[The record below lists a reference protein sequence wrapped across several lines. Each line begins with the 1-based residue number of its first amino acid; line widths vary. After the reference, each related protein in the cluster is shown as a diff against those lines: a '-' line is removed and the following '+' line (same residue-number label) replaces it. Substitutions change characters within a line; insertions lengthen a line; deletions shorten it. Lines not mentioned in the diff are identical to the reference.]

1 MIKMGVEGVD
11 FIGANTDAQ
20 ALRKLSVDTIIQLGG
35 ELTKGLG
42 AGTNPEVGK
51 QAALEDREHIK
62 EVISGADMIF
72 LTAGMG
78 GGTGTG
84 AIPVIAEIAKE
95 LDILTVAVVTKP
107 FKFEGA
113 KKQKVAEQGIE
124 ELARYVDSLITVPN
138 QKLMPVLG
146 AEMTLLNAFD
156 TANDVLLD
164 AVQGVTELIVHPG
177 LMNVDFADVKTVMSE
192 MGVAIMG
199 SGSAVGENRAREAAD
214 KAIACKLLED
224 INLQGARGILVNIT
238 AGADLGIAEFE
249 EVLEI
254 IHNIASD
261 DALIKVGT
269 AIDPDLDGEIK
280 ITVVATGMGG
290 VSAAGMKKAPV
301 TAIRKPNGEVD
312 YNALDKP
319 TIDRVAKS
327 SVPRETRFGAQQK
340 ENTDMNF
347 LDIPAFLRRQAD

>member
-1 MIKMGVEGVD
+1 
-11 FIGANTDAQ
+11 
-20 ALRKLSVDTIIQLGG
+20 
-35 ELTKGLG
+35 
-42 AGTNPEVGK
+42 
-51 QAALEDREHIK
+51 
-62 EVISGADMIF
+62 
-72 LTAGMG
+72 
-78 GGTGTG
+78 
-84 AIPVIAEIAKE
+84 
-95 LDILTVAVVTKP
+95 
-107 FKFEGA
+107 
-113 KKQKVAEQGIE
+113 
-124 ELARYVDSLITVPN
+124 
-138 QKLMPVLG
+138 
-146 AEMTLLNAFD
+146 
-156 TANDVLLD
+156 
-164 AVQGVTELIVHPG
+164 
-177 LMNVDFADVKTVMSE
+177 MNVDFADVKTVMSE

-290 VSAAGMKKAPV
+290 VSATEMKKAPV

-327 SVPRETRFGAQQK
+327 SASRETRFGAQQK